1 MDILKQLLSCS
12 GTDYHSLANDSH
24 TSDYPTDEKV
34 AAFTDVPSTIE
45 AHCSADKTGDKI
57 LHLILTAPA
66 LNTPASN
73 AQIQE
78 IINSGQPDAVTSSSW
93 WRNAVIK
100 RVYNGFKVLVAN
112 VEEHGDT
119 LSDAL
124 RTLFMDAKA
133 FADEFM
139 TEHPYIT
146 CFIELVALALL
157 IEVLTPALLGALGFC
172 GEGVLE
178 GASEADY
185 AALTPRLSAYNSTG
199 SFAAWWQ
206 SSIGDVPYG
215 SLFSKLQS
223 LAARYGKSLPIK

>member
-1 MDILKQLLSCS
+1 MDILEQLFPCFRADCH
-12 GTDYHSLANDSH
+12 GLANDSH
-24 TSDYPTDEKV
+24 TSDYPSDEKD

-45 AHCSADKTGDKI
+45 THRSADKTGDEI

-78 IINSGQPDAVTSSSW
+78 IINSGQSDTVTSSSW

-124 RTLFMDAKA
+124 RTMFMDAKA

-157 IEVLTPALLGALGFC
+157 IEVLTPALFGALGFC

-178 GASEADY
+178 G
-185 AALTPRLSAYNSTG
+185 

-206 SSIGDVPYG
+206 STIGNVPYG

-223 LAARYGKSLPIK
+223 LAARYGKSLPIR

>member
-1 MDILKQLLSCS
+1 MGNS
-12 GTDYHSLANDSH
+12 
-24 TSDYPTDEKV
+24 
-34 AAFTDVPSTIE
+34 
-45 AHCSADKTGDKI
+45 
-57 LHLILTAPA
+57 A

-112 VEEHGDT
+112 IEEHGDT

-139 TEHPYIT
+139 TEHPCIT

-172 GEGVLE
+172 GEGVL
-178 GASEADY
+178 G
-185 AALTPRLSAYNSTG
+185 G

-206 SSIGDVPYG
+206 STIGDVPYG

>member
-1 MDILKQLLSCS
+1 MDILNQLFPCF
-12 GTDYHSLANDSH
+12 GADYHGLANDSH
-24 TSDYPTDEKV
+24 TSDYPSDEKD
-34 AAFTDVPSTIE
+34 AEFTDVPSTIE
-45 AHCSADKTGDKI
+45 AQCAADKSGDKI
-57 LHLILTAPA
+57 LYLVLTAPA

-119 LSDAL
+119 LSHAL
-124 RTLFMDAKA
+124 RTLFKDAKA

-172 GEGVLE
+172 GEGILE
-178 GASEADY
+178 GVSEADY
-185 AALTPRLSAYNSTG
+185 AALISQLTTLQDPSPLGGNQLLATFPTARCFRSCRVLLQDMERVYP
-199 SFAAWWQ
+199 
-206 SSIGDVPYG
+206 SSR
-215 SLFSKLQS
+215 K
-223 LAARYGKSLPIK
+223 